1 MLTRYGVMYRYRFAT
16 VNMNVYHVPNIADYT
31 YLYSLINSYTDILS
45 VGNVERVTEV
55 GR

>member
-16 VNMNVYHVPNIADYT
+16 VKIYHVPNIADYT
-31 YLYSLINSYTDILS
+31 YLYSLIDSYTDILS
-45 VGNVERVTEV
+45 VGNVECVTEV